1 MEPAVWSSKDASS
14 SKTLVDARDHPLDQ
28 LTPAEVS
35 RASAAVRRH
44 AAAAGVPG
52 SLRFN
57 TIMLQEPPKAELL
70 AYQRGAGPSLSG
82 AGASG
87 VADVVRAWISHCCH
101 ALQVEGVQPTTTPD
115 DCNLAEHI
123 IMADPRIRQLLASRY
138 AITDPDLVV
147 FDPWSLHGTPEQYKG
162 RRLMQGYLY
171 VRSCKEDNEYAHPL
185 DLCPLVDLNLGKVIH
200 VDMYDEPAR
209 LPPTMVNYHRDLA
222 QATTGQEWRAD
233 MQPIN
238 ITQPQG
244 PSFSIEGNLVKW
256 QKWHIR
262 VGFNGR
268 EGLVL
273 HQVGWQEAGRLRPVL
288 HRASLSEMTVPY
300 GDPNYPYIR
309 KCAMDCGDYGMGF
322 VANSLQLGCDC
333 LGHIKYFDGVVNN
346 AQVRR
351 GRACREQRAADPQG
365 GVPARGGVGMLWK
378 HTDTRLGH
386 VEVRRNRRLVISM
399 VSTFANYEYGMFWY
413 FYLDGTIQL
422 EMKLTGILSTSV
434 TDLNNRDVPF
444 GIAVAPGVVASN
456 HQHLFCMRI
465 DPAVDDAQG
474 GKGLVVAEVNAERLP
489 FGPDNPHGNA
499 FRVSETP
506 LLSVHQAMRTAKPE
520 AGRAWKIKNPAVVN
534 PITGQPVS
542 FKLIPQTNCPM
553 LMQPDSLA
561 GRRAFFA
568 SKHLFVTPHVDGQ
581 LFAAGDHVVQSEDCL
596 GLRQWTKEDQP
607 LLGADPVLWYSF
619 GVTHLPRLEDSR
631 SPMRVRFHLVTCLL
645 SMLLWLQVMPVETVG
660 FMMKPYGFFTW
671 NPTLDVPPE
680 RNAVSREEVTAAARG
695 AKGVRS
701 RL

>member
-1 MEPAVWSSKDASS
+1 MEPAVWNNKDASS

-28 LTPAEVS
+28 LTPAEIS

-44 AAAAGVPG
+44 AAAAGVTG
-52 SLRFN
+52 ALRFN

-70 AYQRGAGPSLSG
+70 AYQQRRGPRPERRALVWVLNPPCGDFYEAVVALPE
-82 AGASG
+82 G
-87 VADVVRAWISHCCH
+87 VAAAAAAADVVRTWTK
-101 ALQVEGVQPTTTPD
+101 VEGVQPTTTPD
-115 DCNLAEHI
+115 DCSLAEHI
-123 IMADPRIRQLLASRY
+123 IMADPRIRQLLAERY
-138 AITDPDLVV
+138 GITDPDLVV

-171 VRSCKEDNEYAHPL
+171 VRTCKEDNEYAHPL

-200 VDMYDEPAR
+200 VDMYDAPAVM
-209 LPPTMVNYHRDLA
+209 PPTLVNYHRDLA
-222 QATTGQEWRAD
+222 KATTGQEWRAD
-233 MQPIN
+233 MRPIN

-244 PSFSIEGNLVKW
+244 PSFNIEGNLITW

-262 VGFNGR
+262 VGFNAR

-273 HQVGWQEAGRLRPVL
+273 HQVDWQDGGRLRPVL

-309 KCAMDCGDYGMGF
+309 KCAMDCGDYGMGLT
-322 VANSLQLGCDC
+322 ANSLALGCDC
-333 LGHIKYFDGVVNN
+333 LGHIKYFDGVVSN
-346 AQVRR
+346 AQGEALVIPK
-351 GRACREQRAADPQG
+351 AVCVHEEDA
-365 GVPARGGVGMLWK
+365 GMLWK

-386 VEVRRNRRLVISM
+386 VEVRRNRRLVLSQ

-434 TDLNNRDVPF
+434 SDLTAKDLPF
-444 GIAVAPGVVASN
+444 GITVAPGVVASN
-456 HQHLFCMRI
+456 HQHLFCVRI
-465 DPAVDDAQG
+465 DPAVDDADG
-474 GKGLVVAEVNAERLP
+474 GKGLVVAEVNAEPLP

-499 FRVSETP
+499 FRVTETP
-506 LLSVHQAMRTAKPE
+506 LLSVHSAMRMAKPE
-520 AGRAWKIKNPAVVN
+520 AGRAWKIKNPAVIN

-553 LMQPDSLA
+553 LMQPDSLV
-561 GRRAFFA
+561 GKRAFFA
-568 SKHLFVTPHVDGQ
+568 QKHLFVTPHVDGQ
-581 LFAAGDHVVQSEDCL
+581 LYAAGEHVVQSEDCL
-596 GLRQWTKEDQP
+596 GLKQWTKEDKP

-619 GVTHLPRLEDSR
+619 GVTHLPRLEDF
-631 SPMRVRFHLVTCLL
+631 P
-645 SMLLWLQVMPVETVG
+645 VMPVESVG

-680 RNAVSREEVTAAARG
+680 RNEASREELTPAARSG
-695 AKGVRS
+695 AAGMRA